1 MEIILTRVGM
11 SHSELHAH
19 CLDAVHDEMQ
29 QVEKR
34 LQRAL
39 AALKRALHKSPLA
52 LADASPDVS
61 SVLTRV
67 VNSWNEVGSLVR
79 KLHHAVNASGTAAL
93 DDDDTLSSAT
103 EDESETLPMV
113 QDEMVD
119 IIIGEYIQPTPEPR
133 PPQRE
138 TCGLPSGSLL
148 TGRQVVPTPTPS
160 QTSQTTAAPLVHGA
174 VPRLAP
180 AMSTTTQALSS
191 RRPSARK
198 RKTPERFLDPLS
210 VQVKRKLTGTE
221 LLEKRLALAPQGQLG
236 GVIRQ
241 SLLAARDAMPST
253 TISRLQEVCRALVDA
268 KDRGDDVT
276 SYMDDI
282 QAVLSAIIPGVV
294 KNRVRVERQEFRSTL
309 LLLQRLPRRFPETAK
324 LRRYIAAEY
333 VTPAEEVAIIRERLE
348 KMLEEL
354 RGWCRDD
361 IYSVGMFEDRLQF
374 VKETMEGSSYEG
386 YEPLEDQTI
395 AELLFRFGCCLRV
408 FQTGWA
414 QNRRYDSIRALLS
427 EMTSQK
433 HH

>member
-1 MEIILTRVGM
+1 
-11 SHSELHAH
+11 
-19 CLDAVHDEMQ
+19 MQ

-39 AALKRALHKSPLA
+39 AALKRALQVANASRELHKSPLA

-67 VNSWNEVGSLVR
+67 VNSWNEVGPLVR

-93 DDDDTLSSAT
+93 DDDDTSSSAT

-253 TISRLQEVCRALVDA
+253 TISRLQEACRALVDA

-395 AELLFRFGCCLRV
+395 AKLLFRFGCCLRV

>member
-67 VNSWNEVGSLVR
+67 VNSWNEVGPLVR

-160 QTSQTTAAPLVHGA
+160 QTSQTTAAPLVHGV

-253 TISRLQEVCRALVDA
+253 TISRLQEACRALVDA

-361 IYSVGMFEDRLQF
+361 IYSVGMVEDRLQF
-374 VKETMEGSSYEG
+374 VKETMEGSSCEG
-386 YEPLEDQTI
+386 YIPGSKFNDKTVSYQLPSKS
-395 AELLFRFGCCLRV
+395 R
-408 FQTGWA
+408 
-414 QNRRYDSIRALLS
+414 
-427 EMTSQK
+427 MPP
-433 HH
+433 